1 MVLHHDHT
9 NQDSRVSSHAQ
20 LAAFLCGIQN
30 QLYTW
35 SWYKNGEIPQS
46 RFQQGHI
53 LVCSPHPTLAGKDSP
68 VDSRC
73 TARHRSSSIAAPTS
87 QRKCCKL
94 ITHWETFFF
103 QVPLA
108 MWSSVM
114 LPKYTRVDLVYSLLP
129 LWAWVIFSFPFKLVW
144 KGPRVRTAG
153 STSVNFSHFLS
164 SEDIYQPP
172 TTPRSQMLWPG
183 TLETGTAS
191 DKCQCPHVTCNN
203 SSVWNGPQWNNPGV
217 HSLFLP
223 KHYQLWDNIQMTS
236 QNPPS
241 FKNTFQIPTGAFH
254 WLEVKKC

>member
-53 LVCSPHPTLAGKDSP
+53 LVCSPHPTLAGKD
-68 VDSRC
+68 
-73 TARHRSSSIAAPTS
+73 TALWTAA
-87 QRKCCKL
+87 
-94 ITHWETFFF
+94 
-103 QVPLA
+103 V
-108 MWSSVM
+108 
-114 LPKYTRVDLVYSLLP
+114 LPGTGAAASLLP
-129 LWAWVIFSFPFKLVW
+129 PVRGNAANSSLTEKHSSSKSLLQCGARWCFPSTHEWIWFIHYYPCELESSLVFKLVW

-223 KHYQLWDNIQMTS
+223 KHYQLWANIQMTS